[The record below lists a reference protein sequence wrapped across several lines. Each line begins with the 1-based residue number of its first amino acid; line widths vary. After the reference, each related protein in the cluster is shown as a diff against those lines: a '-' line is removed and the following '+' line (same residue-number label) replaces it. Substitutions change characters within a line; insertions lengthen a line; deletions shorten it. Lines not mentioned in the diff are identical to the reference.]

1 VTVFGTIAGAASG
14 VKENS
19 AQFALVDPQ
28 GGVQARG
35 AVTLDRFGGY
45 FFTTEL
51 QASDLGSERDSR
63 TFMITVSALDNA
75 GNQSFSSTAVVVPRD

>member
-1 VTVFGTIAGAASG
+1 MIQHNLRGFECVSISESNLQKRRRSPF
-14 VKENS
+14 
-19 AQFALVDPQ
+19 DPMP
-28 GGVQARG
+28 RG